1 MKIGSREL
9 LNLVKQPKQLE
20 MFPLAMS
27 PIEKFYMD
35 YALQVSEQINKTMQ
49 VYVDMALLQP
59 VHSKTLSPT
68 YGSNIKDFFKSHPQ
82 WKQEWKPDWDSS
94 SYVKA
99 TGISTRDYCNN
110 VKIEYAANPKV

>member
-35 YALQVSEQINKTMQ
+35 YALQVSEQINKNMQ
-49 VYVDMALLQP
+49 VYMDMALLQP
-59 VHSKTLSPT
+59 VHSKMLEPKFGSTVANFIKTCSPDQ
-68 YGSNIKDFFKSHPQ
+68 NF
-82 WKQEWKPDWDSS
+82 WKYMEND
-94 SYVKA
+94 
-99 TGISTRDYCNN
+99 
-110 VKIEYAANPKV
+110 YAADPTV